1 MSTIKQDRKDLEAL
15 LNGISPIQ
23 ASSPAPQQPSTLQT
37 TAPAQPVSA
46 SVVDA
51 TVGTPLAEE
60 KIFDF
65 DIDSVR
71 KGLRKKARK
80 TILNI
85 VKHILPEEMIEEEYI
100 QDKIEQDIE
109 TLTDLYMQAESN
121 KIMQGSII
129 NSVSRGNNM
138 PRMYEVF
145 GQLTDKISGIN
156 KQIISTEQTIRKT
169 YVDLKFEIRD
179 KMSEDLA
186 NAENGLANSSG
197 AKQLENNSV
206 VITSSRDLNNLAKK
220 RHREALENAT
230 LKNAKET
237 TYTEE

>member
-23 ASSPAPQQPSTLQT
+23 SSPTTQPIAQAPVGQPVAATVVDT
-37 TAPAQPVSA
+37 TA
-46 SVVDA
+46 D
-51 TVGTPLAEE
+51 TPLAAE

-65 DIDSVR
+65 DIDAVR

-80 TILNI
+80 TVLNI
-85 VKHILPEEMIEEEYI
+85 VKHILPDDMIEEEYV

-179 KMSEDLA
+179 KIAEDIGNNDNNQLA
-186 NAENGLANSSG
+186 SSST
-197 AKQLENNSV
+197 KQLENNSV
-206 VITSSRDLNNLAKK
+206 IVTSSKDLNNLAKK
-220 RHREALENAT
+220 RHREALENA
-230 LKNAKET
+230 KET

>member
-23 ASSPAPQQPSTLQT
+23 SSPTTQQTAQAPVGQSAAATVVDT
-37 TAPAQPVSA
+37 TA
-46 SVVDA
+46 D
-51 TVGTPLAEE
+51 TPLAAE

-65 DIDSVR
+65 DIDAVR

-80 TILNI
+80 TVLNI
-85 VKHILPEEMIEEEYI
+85 VKHILPDDMIEEEYV

-179 KMSEDLA
+179 KIAEDIGNNDNNQLA
-186 NAENGLANSSG
+186 SSST
-197 AKQLENNSV
+197 KQLENNSV
-206 VITSSRDLNNLAKK
+206 IITSSKDLNNLAKK
-220 RHREALENAT
+220 RHREALENA
-230 LKNAKET
+230 KET

>member
-23 ASSPAPQQPSTLQT
+23 SSPTTQPTAQAPVGQPVAATVVDT
-37 TAPAQPVSA
+37 TA
-46 SVVDA
+46 D
-51 TVGTPLAEE
+51 TPLAAE

-65 DIDSVR
+65 DIDAVR

-80 TILNI
+80 TVLNI
-85 VKHILPEEMIEEEYI
+85 VKHILPDDMIEEEYV

-179 KMSEDLA
+179 KI
-186 NAENGLANSSG
+186 AENIGNNDNNQLASSST
-197 AKQLENNSV
+197 KQLENNSV
-206 VITSSRDLNNLAKK
+206 IVTSSKDLNNLAKK
-220 RHREALENAT
+220 RHREALENA
-230 LKNAKET
+230 KET

>member
-23 ASSPAPQQPSTLQT
+23 SSPTTQPTVQAPVGQSVAATVVDT
-37 TAPAQPVSA
+37 TA
-46 SVVDA
+46 D
-51 TVGTPLAEE
+51 TPLAAE

-65 DIDSVR
+65 DIDAVR

-80 TILNI
+80 TVLNI
-85 VKHILPEEMIEEEYI
+85 VKHILPDDMIEEEYV

-179 KMSEDLA
+179 KIAEDIGNNDNNQLA
-186 NAENGLANSSG
+186 SSST
-197 AKQLENNSV
+197 KQLENNSV
-206 VITSSRDLNNLAKK
+206 IVTSSKDLNNLAKK
-220 RHREALENAT
+220 RHREALENA
-230 LKNAKET
+230 KET

>member
-23 ASSPAPQQPSTLQT
+23 SSPTTQPTAQAPVG
-37 TAPAQPVSA
+37 QPVA
-46 SVVDA
+46 ATVVD
-51 TVGTPLAEE
+51 TTTDTPLAAE

-65 DIDSVR
+65 DIDAVR

-80 TILNI
+80 TVLNI
-85 VKHILPEEMIEEEYI
+85 VKHILPDDMIEEEYV

-179 KMSEDLA
+179 KIAEDIGNNDNNQLA
-186 NAENGLANSSG
+186 SSST
-197 AKQLENNSV
+197 KQLENNSV
-206 VITSSRDLNNLAKK
+206 IVTSSKDLNNLAKK
-220 RHREALENAT
+220 RHREALENA
-230 LKNAKET
+230 KET

>member
-23 ASSPAPQQPSTLQT
+23 SSPTTQPTVQAPVGQPVAATVVDT
-37 TAPAQPVSA
+37 TA
-46 SVVDA
+46 D
-51 TVGTPLAEE
+51 TPLAAE

-65 DIDSVR
+65 DIDAVR

-80 TILNI
+80 TVLNI
-85 VKHILPEEMIEEEYI
+85 VKHILPDDMIEEEYV

-179 KMSEDLA
+179 KMAEDIGNNDNNQLA
-186 NAENGLANSSG
+186 SSST
-197 AKQLENNSV
+197 KQLENNSV
-206 VITSSRDLNNLAKK
+206 IVTSSKDLNNLAKK
-220 RHREALENAT
+220 RHREALENA
-230 LKNAKET
+230 KET

>member
-23 ASSPAPQQPSTLQT
+23 SSPTTQPTVQAPVGQPVAATVVDT
-37 TAPAQPVSA
+37 TA
-46 SVVDA
+46 D
-51 TVGTPLAEE
+51 TPLAAE

-65 DIDSVR
+65 DIDAVR

-80 TILNI
+80 TVLNI
-85 VKHILPEEMIEEEYI
+85 VKHILPDDMIEEEYV

-179 KMSEDLA
+179 KIAEDIGNNGNNQLA
-186 NAENGLANSSG
+186 SSST
-197 AKQLENNSV
+197 KQLENNSV
-206 VITSSRDLNNLAKK
+206 IVTSSKDLNNLAKK
-220 RHREALENAT
+220 RHREALENA
-230 LKNAKET
+230 KET

>member
-23 ASSPAPQQPSTLQT
+23 SSPTTQPTAQAPVGQPVAATVVDT
-37 TAPAQPVSA
+37 TA
-46 SVVDA
+46 D
-51 TVGTPLAEE
+51 TPLAAE

-65 DIDSVR
+65 DIDAVR

-80 TILNI
+80 TVLNI
-85 VKHILPEEMIEEEYI
+85 VKHILPDDMIEEEYV

-179 KMSEDLA
+179 KIAEDVGNNDNNQLT
-186 NAENGLANSSG
+186 SSST
-197 AKQLENNSV
+197 KQLENNSV
-206 VITSSRDLNNLAKK
+206 IVTSSKDLNNLAKK
-220 RHREALENAT
+220 RHREALENA
-230 LKNAKET
+230 KET

>member
-23 ASSPAPQQPSTLQT
+23 SSPTPQAGQSTLITQ
-37 TAPAQPVSA
+37 PASNT
-46 SVVDA
+46 VVDA
-51 TVGTPLAEE
+51 TDGTTLAEE
-60 KIFDF
+60 KMFDF

-80 TILNI
+80 TVLNI
-85 VKHILPEEMIEEEYI
+85 VKHILPEDMIEEEYI

-121 KIMQGSII
+121 KVMQGSII
-129 NSVSRGNNM
+129 NTVSRGNNM

-145 GQLTDKISGIN
+145 GQLTDRISGIN
-156 KQIISTEQTIRKT
+156 KQIVSTEQTIRKT

-186 NAENGLANSSG
+186 NADMNNAITGGNST
-197 AKQLENNSV
+197 KQLENNSV
-206 VITSSRDLNNLAKK
+206 IITSSKDLNNLAKK
-220 RHREALENAT
+220 RHREALENA
-230 LKNAKET
+230 KET
-237 TYTEE
+237 SYTEE

>member
-23 ASSPAPQQPSTLQT
+23 SSPTTQPTAQAPAGQPVAATVVDT
-37 TAPAQPVSA
+37 TA
-46 SVVDA
+46 D
-51 TVGTPLAEE
+51 TPLAAE

-65 DIDSVR
+65 DIDAVR

-80 TILNI
+80 TVLNI
-85 VKHILPEEMIEEEYI
+85 VKHILPDDMIEEEYV

-179 KMSEDLA
+179 KIAEDIGNNDNNQLT
-186 NAENGLANSSG
+186 SSST
-197 AKQLENNSV
+197 KQLENNSV
-206 VITSSRDLNNLAKK
+206 IVTSSKDLNNLAKK
-220 RHREALENAT
+220 RHREALENA
-230 LKNAKET
+230 KET

>member
-23 ASSPAPQQPSTLQT
+23 SSPTTQPTAQAPVGQSAAATVVDT
-37 TAPAQPVSA
+37 TA
-46 SVVDA
+46 D
-51 TVGTPLAEE
+51 TPLAAE

-65 DIDSVR
+65 DIDAVR

-80 TILNI
+80 TVLNI
-85 VKHILPEEMIEEEYI
+85 VKHILPDDMIEEEYV

-179 KMSEDLA
+179 KIAEDIGNNDNNQLT
-186 NAENGLANSSG
+186 SSST
-197 AKQLENNSV
+197 KQLENNSV
-206 VITSSRDLNNLAKK
+206 IVTSSKDLNNLAKK
-220 RHREALENAT
+220 RHREALENA
-230 LKNAKET
+230 KET

>member
-23 ASSPAPQQPSTLQT
+23 SSPTTQPTAQAPVGQPVAATVVDT
-37 TAPAQPVSA
+37 TA
-46 SVVDA
+46 D
-51 TVGTPLAEE
+51 TPLAAE

-65 DIDSVR
+65 DIDAVR

-80 TILNI
+80 TVLNI
-85 VKHILPEEMIEEEYI
+85 VKHILPDDMIEEEYV
-100 QDKIEQDIE
+100 QDTIEQDIE

-179 KMSEDLA
+179 KIAEDIGNNDNNQLA
-186 NAENGLANSSG
+186 SSST
-197 AKQLENNSV
+197 KQLENNSV
-206 VITSSRDLNNLAKK
+206 IVTSSKDLNNLAKK
-220 RHREALENAT
+220 RHREALENA
-230 LKNAKET
+230 KET

>member
-23 ASSPAPQQPSTLQT
+23 SSPTTQPAAQAPVGQPVAATVVDT
-37 TAPAQPVSA
+37 TA
-46 SVVDA
+46 D
-51 TVGTPLAEE
+51 TPLAAE

-65 DIDSVR
+65 DIDAVR

-80 TILNI
+80 TVLNI
-85 VKHILPEEMIEEEYI
+85 VKHILPDDMIEEEYV

-179 KMSEDLA
+179 KIAEDIGNNDNNQLA
-186 NAENGLANSSG
+186 SSST
-197 AKQLENNSV
+197 KQLENNSV
-206 VITSSRDLNNLAKK
+206 IVTSSKDLNNLAKK
-220 RHREALENAT
+220 RHREALENA
-230 LKNAKET
+230 KET

>member
-23 ASSPAPQQPSTLQT
+23 SSPTTQPTAQAPVGQSVAATVVDT
-37 TAPAQPVSA
+37 TA
-46 SVVDA
+46 D
-51 TVGTPLAEE
+51 TPLAAE

-65 DIDSVR
+65 DIDAVR

-80 TILNI
+80 TVLNI
-85 VKHILPEEMIEEEYI
+85 VKHILPDDMIEEEYV

-179 KMSEDLA
+179 KIAEDIGNNDNNQLT
-186 NAENGLANSSG
+186 SSST
-197 AKQLENNSV
+197 KQLENNSV
-206 VITSSRDLNNLAKK
+206 IVTSSKDLNNLAKK
-220 RHREALENAT
+220 RHREALENA
-230 LKNAKET
+230 KET

>member
-23 ASSPAPQQPSTLQT
+23 SSPTTQPTVQAPVGQSAAATVVDT
-37 TAPAQPVSA
+37 TA
-46 SVVDA
+46 D
-51 TVGTPLAEE
+51 TPLAAE

-65 DIDSVR
+65 DIDAVR

-80 TILNI
+80 TVLNI
-85 VKHILPEEMIEEEYI
+85 VKHILPDDMIEEEYV

-179 KMSEDLA
+179 KIAEDIGNNDNNQLA
-186 NAENGLANSSG
+186 SSST
-197 AKQLENNSV
+197 KQLENNSV
-206 VITSSRDLNNLAKK
+206 IVTSSKDLNNLAKK
-220 RHREALENAT
+220 RHREALENA
-230 LKNAKET
+230 KET

>member
-23 ASSPAPQQPSTLQT
+23 SSPTTQPTVQAPVGQPVAATVVDT
-37 TAPAQPVSA
+37 TA
-46 SVVDA
+46 D
-51 TVGTPLAEE
+51 TPLAAE

-65 DIDSVR
+65 DIDAVR

-80 TILNI
+80 TVLNI
-85 VKHILPEEMIEEEYI
+85 VKHILPDDMIEEEYV

-179 KMSEDLA
+179 KIAEDIGNNDNNQLV
-186 NAENGLANSSG
+186 SSST
-197 AKQLENNSV
+197 KQLENNSV
-206 VITSSRDLNNLAKK
+206 IVTSSKDLNNLAKK
-220 RHREALENAT
+220 RHREALENA
-230 LKNAKET
+230 KET

>member
-23 ASSPAPQQPSTLQT
+23 SSPTTQPTAQAPVGQPVAATVVDT
-37 TAPAQPVSA
+37 TA
-46 SVVDA
+46 D
-51 TVGTPLAEE
+51 TPLAAE

-65 DIDSVR
+65 DIDAVR

-80 TILNI
+80 TVLNI
-85 VKHILPEEMIEEEYI
+85 VKHILPDDMIEEEYV

-179 KMSEDLA
+179 KIAEDIGNNDNNQLA
-186 NAENGLANSSG
+186 SSST
-197 AKQLENNSV
+197 KQLENNSV
-206 VITSSRDLNNLAKK
+206 IVTSSKDLNNLAKK
-220 RHREALENAT
+220 RHREALENA
-230 LKNAKET
+230 KET

>member
-23 ASSPAPQQPSTLQT
+23 SSPTTQPTAQAPVGQPVAATVVDT
-37 TAPAQPVSA
+37 TA
-46 SVVDA
+46 D
-51 TVGTPLAEE
+51 TPLAAE

-65 DIDSVR
+65 DIDAVR

-80 TILNI
+80 TVLNI
-85 VKHILPEEMIEEEYI
+85 VKHILPDDMIEEEYV

-179 KMSEDLA
+179 KMAEDIGNNDNNQLA
-186 NAENGLANSSG
+186 SSST
-197 AKQLENNSV
+197 KQLENNSV
-206 VITSSRDLNNLAKK
+206 IVTSSKDLNNLAKK
-220 RHREALENAT
+220 RHREALENA
-230 LKNAKET
+230 KET

>member
-23 ASSPAPQQPSTLQT
+23 SSPTTQPTAQAPVGQPVAATVVDT
-37 TAPAQPVSA
+37 TA
-46 SVVDA
+46 D
-51 TVGTPLAEE
+51 TPLAAE

-65 DIDSVR
+65 DIDAVR

-80 TILNI
+80 TVLNI
-85 VKHILPEEMIEEEYI
+85 VKHILPDDMIEEEYV

-109 TLTDLYMQAESN
+109 TLTDLYVQAECN

-179 KMSEDLA
+179 KIAEDIGNNDNNQLA
-186 NAENGLANSSG
+186 SSST
-197 AKQLENNSV
+197 KQLENNSV
-206 VITSSRDLNNLAKK
+206 IVTSSKDLNNLAKK
-220 RHREALENAT
+220 RHREALENA
-230 LKNAKET
+230 KET

>member
-23 ASSPAPQQPSTLQT
+23 SSPTTQPTPQAPVGQPVAATVVDT
-37 TAPAQPVSA
+37 TA
-46 SVVDA
+46 D
-51 TVGTPLAEE
+51 TPLAAE

-65 DIDSVR
+65 DIDAVR

-80 TILNI
+80 TVLNI
-85 VKHILPEEMIEEEYI
+85 VKHILPDDMIEEEYV

-179 KMSEDLA
+179 KIAEDIGNNDNNQLT
-186 NAENGLANSSG
+186 SSST
-197 AKQLENNSV
+197 KQLENNSV
-206 VITSSRDLNNLAKK
+206 IVTSSKDLNNLAKK
-220 RHREALENAT
+220 RHREALENA
-230 LKNAKET
+230 KET

>member
-23 ASSPAPQQPSTLQT
+23 SSPTTQPTVQAPAGQPVAATVVDT
-37 TAPAQPVSA
+37 TA
-46 SVVDA
+46 D
-51 TVGTPLAEE
+51 TPLAAE

-65 DIDSVR
+65 DIDAVR

-80 TILNI
+80 TVLNI
-85 VKHILPEEMIEEEYI
+85 VKHILPDDMIEEEYV

-179 KMSEDLA
+179 KIAEDIGNNDNNQLT
-186 NAENGLANSSG
+186 SSST
-197 AKQLENNSV
+197 KQLENNSV
-206 VITSSRDLNNLAKK
+206 IVTSSKDLNNLAKK
-220 RHREALENAT
+220 RHREALENA
-230 LKNAKET
+230 KET

>member
-23 ASSPAPQQPSTLQT
+23 SSLTTQPTAQAPVGQSAAATVVDT
-37 TAPAQPVSA
+37 TA
-46 SVVDA
+46 D
-51 TVGTPLAEE
+51 TPLAAE

-65 DIDSVR
+65 DIDAVR

-80 TILNI
+80 TVLNI
-85 VKHILPEEMIEEEYI
+85 VKHILPDDMIEEEYV

-179 KMSEDLA
+179 KIAEDIGNNDNNQLA
-186 NAENGLANSSG
+186 SSST
-197 AKQLENNSV
+197 KQLENNSV
-206 VITSSRDLNNLAKK
+206 IVTSSKDLNNLAKK
-220 RHREALENAT
+220 RHREALENA
-230 LKNAKET
+230 KET

>member
-23 ASSPAPQQPSTLQT
+23 SSPTAQPTAQAPVGQPVAATVVDT
-37 TAPAQPVSA
+37 TA
-46 SVVDA
+46 D
-51 TVGTPLAEE
+51 TPLAAE

-65 DIDSVR
+65 DIDAVR

-80 TILNI
+80 TVLNI
-85 VKHILPEEMIEEEYI
+85 VKHILPDDMIEEEYV

-179 KMSEDLA
+179 KIAEDIGNNDNNQLA
-186 NAENGLANSSG
+186 SSST
-197 AKQLENNSV
+197 KQLENNSV
-206 VITSSRDLNNLAKK
+206 IVTSSKDLNNLAKK
-220 RHREALENAT
+220 RHREALENA
-230 LKNAKET
+230 KET

>member
-23 ASSPAPQQPSTLQT
+23 SSPTTQPAAQAPVGQPVAATVVDT
-37 TAPAQPVSA
+37 TA
-46 SVVDA
+46 D
-51 TVGTPLAEE
+51 TPLAAE

-65 DIDSVR
+65 DIDAVR

-80 TILNI
+80 TVLNI
-85 VKHILPEEMIEEEYI
+85 VKHILPDDMIEEEYV

-179 KMSEDLA
+179 KIAEDIGNNDNNQLT
-186 NAENGLANSSG
+186 SSST
-197 AKQLENNSV
+197 KQLENNSV
-206 VITSSRDLNNLAKK
+206 IVTSSKDLNNLAKK
-220 RHREALENAT
+220 RHREALENA
-230 LKNAKET
+230 KET

>member
-23 ASSPAPQQPSTLQT
+23 SSPTTQPTSQIPVGQPVAATVVDT
-37 TAPAQPVSA
+37 TA
-46 SVVDA
+46 D
-51 TVGTPLAEE
+51 TPLAAE

-65 DIDSVR
+65 DIDAVR

-80 TILNI
+80 TVLNI
-85 VKHILPEEMIEEEYI
+85 VKHILPDDMIEEEYV

-179 KMSEDLA
+179 KIAEDIGNNDNNQLA
-186 NAENGLANSSG
+186 SSST
-197 AKQLENNSV
+197 KQLENNSV
-206 VITSSRDLNNLAKK
+206 IVTSSKDLNNLAKK
-220 RHREALENAT
+220 RHREALENA
-230 LKNAKET
+230 KET

>member
-23 ASSPAPQQPSTLQT
+23 SSPTTQPTAQVPVGQSAAATVVDT
-37 TAPAQPVSA
+37 TA
-46 SVVDA
+46 D
-51 TVGTPLAEE
+51 TPLAAE

-65 DIDSVR
+65 DIDAVR

-80 TILNI
+80 TVLNI
-85 VKHILPEEMIEEEYI
+85 VKHILPDDMIEEEYV

-179 KMSEDLA
+179 KIAEDIGNNDNNQLT
-186 NAENGLANSSG
+186 SSST
-197 AKQLENNSV
+197 KQLENNSV
-206 VITSSRDLNNLAKK
+206 IVTSSKDLNNLAKK
-220 RHREALENAT
+220 RHREALENA
-230 LKNAKET
+230 KET

>member
-23 ASSPAPQQPSTLQT
+23 SSPTMQPTAQTPVGQPVAATVVDT
-37 TAPAQPVSA
+37 TA
-46 SVVDA
+46 D
-51 TVGTPLAEE
+51 TPLAAE

-65 DIDSVR
+65 DIDAVR

-80 TILNI
+80 TVLNI
-85 VKHILPEEMIEEEYI
+85 VKHILPDDMIEEEYV

-179 KMSEDLA
+179 KIAEDIGNNDNNQLA
-186 NAENGLANSSG
+186 SSST
-197 AKQLENNSV
+197 KQLENNSV
-206 VITSSRDLNNLAKK
+206 IVTSSKDLNNLAKK
-220 RHREALENAT
+220 RHREALENA
-230 LKNAKET
+230 KET

>member
-23 ASSPAPQQPSTLQT
+23 ASSPTPQQPSTLQT
-37 TAPAQPVSA
+37 TAPTQPVSA

-51 TVGTPLAEE
+51 TAGTPLAEE

>member
-23 ASSPAPQQPSTLQT
+23 SSPTTQPAAQAPVGQSAAATVVDT
-37 TAPAQPVSA
+37 TA
-46 SVVDA
+46 D
-51 TVGTPLAEE
+51 TPLAAE

-65 DIDSVR
+65 DIDAVR

-80 TILNI
+80 TVLNI
-85 VKHILPEEMIEEEYI
+85 VKHILPDDMIEEEYV

-179 KMSEDLA
+179 KIAEDIGNNDNNQLT
-186 NAENGLANSSG
+186 SSST
-197 AKQLENNSV
+197 KQLENNSV
-206 VITSSRDLNNLAKK
+206 IVTSSKDLNNLAKK
-220 RHREALENAT
+220 RHREALENA
-230 LKNAKET
+230 KET

>member
-23 ASSPAPQQPSTLQT
+23 SSPTTQSTVQAPVGQPVAATVVDT
-37 TAPAQPVSA
+37 TA
-46 SVVDA
+46 D
-51 TVGTPLAEE
+51 TPLAAE

-65 DIDSVR
+65 DIDAVR

-80 TILNI
+80 TVLNI
-85 VKHILPEEMIEEEYI
+85 VKHILPDDMIEEEYV

-179 KMSEDLA
+179 KIAEDIGNNDNNQLA
-186 NAENGLANSSG
+186 RSST
-197 AKQLENNSV
+197 KQLENNSV
-206 VITSSRDLNNLAKK
+206 IVTSSKDLNNLAKK
-220 RHREALENAT
+220 RHREALENA
-230 LKNAKET
+230 KET

>member
-15 LNGISPIQ
+15 LNGISPMQ
-23 ASSPAPQQPSTLQT
+23 SSPTTQPTAQAPVGQPVAATVVDT
-37 TAPAQPVSA
+37 TA
-46 SVVDA
+46 D
-51 TVGTPLAEE
+51 TPLAAE

-65 DIDSVR
+65 DIDAVR

-80 TILNI
+80 TVLNI
-85 VKHILPEEMIEEEYI
+85 VKHILPDDMIEEEYV

-179 KMSEDLA
+179 KIAEDIGNNDNNQLT
-186 NAENGLANSSG
+186 SSST
-197 AKQLENNSV
+197 KQLENNSV
-206 VITSSRDLNNLAKK
+206 IVTSSKDLNNLAKK
-220 RHREALENAT
+220 RHREALENA
-230 LKNAKET
+230 KET

>member
-23 ASSPAPQQPSTLQT
+23 SSPTTQPTSQIPVGQSVAATVVDT
-37 TAPAQPVSA
+37 TA
-46 SVVDA
+46 D
-51 TVGTPLAEE
+51 TPLAAE

-65 DIDSVR
+65 DIDAVR

-80 TILNI
+80 TVLNI
-85 VKHILPEEMIEEEYI
+85 VKHILPDDMIEEEYV

-179 KMSEDLA
+179 KIAEDIGNNDNNQLA
-186 NAENGLANSSG
+186 SSST
-197 AKQLENNSV
+197 KQLENNSV
-206 VITSSRDLNNLAKK
+206 IVTSSKDLNNLAKK
-220 RHREALENAT
+220 RHREALENA
-230 LKNAKET
+230 KET

>member
-23 ASSPAPQQPSTLQT
+23 SSPTTQPTAQVPVGQSAAATVVDT
-37 TAPAQPVSA
+37 TA
-46 SVVDA
+46 D
-51 TVGTPLAEE
+51 TPLVAE

-65 DIDSVR
+65 DIDAVR

-80 TILNI
+80 TVLNI
-85 VKHILPEEMIEEEYI
+85 VKHILPDDMIEEEYV

-179 KMSEDLA
+179 KIAEDIGNNDNNQLT
-186 NAENGLANSSG
+186 SSST
-197 AKQLENNSV
+197 KQLENNSV
-206 VITSSRDLNNLAKK
+206 IVTSSKDLNNLAKK
-220 RHREALENAT
+220 RHREALENA
-230 LKNAKET
+230 KET

>member
-23 ASSPAPQQPSTLQT
+23 SSPTMQPTAQTPVGQPVAATVVDT
-37 TAPAQPVSA
+37 TA
-46 SVVDA
+46 D
-51 TVGTPLAEE
+51 TPLTAE

-65 DIDSVR
+65 DIDAVR

-80 TILNI
+80 TVLNI
-85 VKHILPEEMIEEEYI
+85 VKHILPDDMIEEEYV

-179 KMSEDLA
+179 KIAEDIGNNDNNQLA
-186 NAENGLANSSG
+186 SSST
-197 AKQLENNSV
+197 KQLENNSV
-206 VITSSRDLNNLAKK
+206 IVTSSKDLNNLAKK
-220 RHREALENAT
+220 RHREALENA
-230 LKNAKET
+230 KET

>member
-23 ASSPAPQQPSTLQT
+23 SSPTTQPTAQALVGQSAAATVVDT
-37 TAPAQPVSA
+37 TA
-46 SVVDA
+46 D
-51 TVGTPLAEE
+51 TPLAAE

-65 DIDSVR
+65 DIDAVR

-80 TILNI
+80 TVLNI
-85 VKHILPEEMIEEEYI
+85 VKHILPDDMIEEEYV

-179 KMSEDLA
+179 KIAEDIGNNDNNQLA
-186 NAENGLANSSG
+186 SSST
-197 AKQLENNSV
+197 KQLENNSV
-206 VITSSRDLNNLAKK
+206 IVTSSKDLNNLAKK
-220 RHREALENAT
+220 RHREALENA
-230 LKNAKET
+230 KET

>member
-23 ASSPAPQQPSTLQT
+23 SSPTTQPTAQAPVGQSAADTVVDT
-37 TAPAQPVSA
+37 TA
-46 SVVDA
+46 D
-51 TVGTPLAEE
+51 TPLAAE

-65 DIDSVR
+65 DIDAVR

-80 TILNI
+80 TVLNI
-85 VKHILPEEMIEEEYI
+85 VKHILPDDMIEEEYV

-179 KMSEDLA
+179 KIAEDIGNNDNNQLA
-186 NAENGLANSSG
+186 SSST
-197 AKQLENNSV
+197 KQLENNSV
-206 VITSSRDLNNLAKK
+206 IVTSSKDLNNLAKK
-220 RHREALENAT
+220 RHREALENA
-230 LKNAKET
+230 KET

>member
-1 MSTIKQDRKDLEAL
+1 MRFSLTRL
-15 LNGISPIQ
+15 
-23 ASSPAPQQPSTLQT
+23 SSPTTQPTAQAPVGQPVAATVVDT
-37 TAPAQPVSA
+37 TA
-46 SVVDA
+46 D
-51 TVGTPLAEE
+51 TPLAAE

-65 DIDSVR
+65 DIDAVR

-80 TILNI
+80 TVLNI
-85 VKHILPEEMIEEEYI
+85 VKHILPDDMIEEEYV
-100 QDKIEQDIE
+100 QDKIEQDIQ

-179 KMSEDLA
+179 KIAEDIGNNDNNQLA
-186 NAENGLANSSG
+186 SSST
-197 AKQLENNSV
+197 KQLENNSV
-206 VITSSRDLNNLAKK
+206 IVTSSKDLNNLAKK
-220 RHREALENAT
+220 RHREALENA
-230 LKNAKET
+230 KET

>member
-23 ASSPAPQQPSTLQT
+23 SSPTTQPTVQTPVGQPVAATVVDT
-37 TAPAQPVSA
+37 TA
-46 SVVDA
+46 D
-51 TVGTPLAEE
+51 TPLAAE

-65 DIDSVR
+65 DIDAVR

-80 TILNI
+80 TVLNI
-85 VKHILPEEMIEEEYI
+85 VKHILPDDMIEEEYV

-179 KMSEDLA
+179 KIAEDIGNNDNNQLA
-186 NAENGLANSSG
+186 SSST
-197 AKQLENNSV
+197 KQLENNSV
-206 VITSSRDLNNLAKK
+206 IVTSSKDLNNLAKK
-220 RHREALENAT
+220 RHREALENA
-230 LKNAKET
+230 KET